1 MKEKSINTLINI
13 FVIISGIL
21 LLSYTAFRSAN
32 LSFTHD
38 ESYTFIKYIHFSVW
52 EIITYK
58 INPVIAN
65 NHILNTLCM
74 KWQSFMFGNSEFSL
88 RLHSWVA
95 HIFYVIFS
103 YLILKETKS
112 KPIIIC
118 GFIFLNFNPYLLD
131 YFSLARGYA
140 LSISLMLVSI
150 FYFIRYYNYSKNKF
164 IYISLLTSILAVF
177 ANFVMISYSLAL
189 ILVFEFL
196 FIKRKITIKSLLHN
210 NIPVLITLIALFLIY
225 KGPIKILADNNQLT
239 FESDNA
245 NGFDTVIT
253 SIICYLYTSYYYE
266 YMLIYF
272 RAMVTFTSI
281 GFIWMMLSQLRL
293 KKINALS
300 YVSIILFIIL
310 AFNFIQHQ
318 LFGSSYFRERFALF
332 LVPLFFIT
340 FLNLILFFKNKN
352 RVLAILGGL
361 LILFTSLCS
370 LTIFSTS
377 ANLSYTSTW
386 GYDSDTKIMLDDLS
400 LYPKEKDKLTLGI
413 TWLYE
418 PSINFY
424 RETKNYNWLEPVN
437 RDGLNGDYDFY
448 YVESNDLNSF
458 DTTSKTMLKNYPKSG
473 AILYKARDNN

>member
-1 MKEKSINTLINI
+1 MRENSTNKTVNI

-21 LLSYTAFRSAN
+21 LLSYTTFRSAS

-38 ESYTFIKYIHFSVW
+38 ESYTYIKYINFSVW

-74 KWQSFMFGNSEFSL
+74 KWQSFIFGNSEFSL
-88 RLHSWVA
+88 RLHSWIA
-95 HIFYVIFS
+95 HVFYIIFS

-112 KPIIIC
+112 KTIIIC
-118 GFIFLNFNPYLLD
+118 GFILLNFNPYLLD

-140 LSISLMLVSI
+140 LSISLMLASV
-150 FYFIRYYNYSKNKF
+150 FCFIQYYNYSKNKF
-164 IYISLLTSILAVF
+164 IYISLLTSVLAVF

-196 FIKRKITIKSLLHN
+196 FMKRKRTIKSFLQN
-210 NIPVLITLIALFLIY
+210 NITVLMTLIVLVLIY
-225 KGPIKILADNNQLT
+225 RGPIKILADNNQLT
-239 FESDNA
+239 FESDSA

-253 SIICYLYTSYYYE
+253 SIICYLYTSSYYE
-266 YMLIYF
+266 YLLIYF
-272 RAMVTFTSI
+272 RAMVTLTSI
-281 GFIWMMLSQLRL
+281 GFIWMVFSQLRL
-293 KKINALS
+293 KKISALS
-300 YVSIILFIIL
+300 YISVLLFIIL

-340 FLNLILFFKNKN
+340 FLNLILFLKNKN
-352 RVLAILGGL
+352 QALAILGGL
-361 LILFTSLCS
+361 LMFFTSLCS

-386 GYDSDTKIMLDDLS
+386 RYDSDTKTMLDELP
-400 LYPKEKDKLTLGI
+400 LYQERKQKLTLGI

-418 PSINFY
+418 PTINFY

-448 YVESNDLNSF
+448 YVESADLNSF
-458 DTTSKTMLKNYPKSG
+458 DTTNKTLLKSYPKSG
-473 AILYKARDNN
+473 ATLYKARNNN